1 MAELPP
7 ATVDGDTELARRER
21 PTHATGMPD
30 SRDGDVRLAEIVE
43 SVLANPGLRSKAEIA
58 LVGEVLGGTDWLGGP
73 GDDGAVVNAAGRQVV
88 ACGEALFP
96 PFVAADPHG
105 AGFAA
110 VLTNVN
116 DVAAMGAEPLGI
128 VDTIVG
134 SVEVARAALA
144 GMREASQLYDVPIIG
159 GHLTIHDGPPSI
171 SAFAVGHASAPL
183 SVTRAEAGQSL
194 VVAAAL
200 DGVMRPDFPYFPAF
214 RSRGERCAGDVRLL
228 ATLARDGVC
237 VAAKDISMAG
247 LVGSLAMLLECG
259 GLGVTVDLDVVP
271 APAGVPLI
279 RWLNCFPS
287 FGFLLCV
294 PPGREDECVAAFTA
308 RDLAAAVVGTLDGS
322 GELALRTGDE
332 RATVLRLAE
341 QRITGLPR

>member
-1 MAELPP
+1 MGEP
-7 ATVDGDTELARRER
+7 LA
-21 PTHATGMPD
+21 A
-30 SRDGDVRLAEIVE
+30 IVE
-43 SVLANPGLRSKAEIA
+43 SVLANPGLRAKAEIA
-58 LVGEVLGGTDWLGGP
+58 LVGEVLGDTDWLGGP
-73 GDDGAVVNAAGRQVV
+73 GDDGAVLTARGGTRVV

-116 DVAAMGAEPLGI
+116 DLAAMGAEPLGI
-128 VDTIVG
+128 VDTVVG
-134 SVEVARAALA
+134 SQDVVRRALA
-144 GMREASQLYDVPIIG
+144 GMREASLLYGVPIVG
-159 GHLTIHDGPPSI
+159 GHLTVHDGPPAI
-171 SAFAVGHASAPL
+171 SAFAVGEAPAPL
-183 SVTRAEAGQSL
+183 SVTHARPGQSL

-200 DGVMRPDFPYFPAF
+200 DGEMRPDFPYFPAF

-228 ATLARDGVC
+228 SALARDGIC

-259 GLGVTVDLDVVP
+259 GLGVTVDLAAVP
-271 APAGVPLI
+271 SPAGVPLT

-294 PPGREDECVAAFTA
+294 PPGREAQCLSAFA
-308 RDLAAAVVGTLDGS
+308 DRDLAAAVVGNLDDS
-322 GELALRTGDE
+322 GELALRDGDQ
-332 RATVLRLAE
+332 RATVLRPADH
-341 QRITGLPR
+341 RVTGLPR